1 MSPSCLYRT
10 SASGMRASVKSW
22 KQWKGCCVV
31 PRREAPTHLH
41 GFEGQLACSASAS
54 PVLTSMF
61 SSALKS
67 AATFRVTS
75 QHAVSLHWDQAAP
88 TCPWVWL
95 TTRYLRKKGWSPCRF
110 FMPGCTL
117 FSRVILSV
125 SVLTYRLYEAHIAVS
140 PSSLL
145 PAVRTEDGNCWMKT
159 GQITMPPGSE
169 AACLR
174 GHLFKT
180 SPFSNYILR
189 ISHLHFSSL

>member
-1 MSPSCLYRT
+1 M
-10 SASGMRASVKSW
+10 ASKVSW
-22 KQWKGCCVV
+22 PAV
-31 PRREAPTHLH
+31 PLR
-41 GFEGQLACSASAS
+41 SSAS

-189 ISHLHFSSL
+189 ISHLHFPSL

>member
-1 MSPSCLYRT
+1 M
-10 SASGMRASVKSW
+10 ASKVSW
-22 KQWKGCCVV
+22 PAV
-31 PRREAPTHLH
+31 PLR
-41 GFEGQLACSASAS
+41 SSAS

-67 AATFRVTS
+67 AATFRMTS

-174 GHLFKT
+174 GHLFKIFT
-180 SPFSNYILR
+180 FHLYR
-189 ISHLHFSSL
+189 ISWAPVRVLDPAWRDA